1 MEEEIKSEE
10 KDETKQEEIQT
21 QEKPLDKMTVT
32 ELREIATKIPGVV
45 GTTGMKKEEVLAI
58 IKKDR
63 GIEDEASPKKG
74 KEKKKKPTATV
85 KELKTKIV
93 VLKEQKQIARE
104 KRDRKKVDILRR
116 RINRVKKQTRK
127 VAQG

>member
-10 KDETKQEEIQT
+10 KDEKKQEEIQN
-21 QEKPLDKMTVT
+21 QKKPLDKMTVT

-45 GTTGMKKEEVLAI
+45 GATGMKKEEVLAI

-63 GIEDEASPKKG
+63 GIEDDASPKKG
-74 KEKKKKPTATV
+74 KGKTKKPTATV

-93 VLKEQKQIARE
+93 ALKEQKQIARE
-104 KRDRKKVDILRR
+104 KRERKKIDILRR
-116 RINRVKKQTRK
+116 RINRIKKQTRK